1 MKRSELPLLT
11 LRAMVRRKWVNIPI
25 AAAIAIC
32 AAAAIILCRAI
43 TRQEKAQQRMV
54 DETEIRCV
62 LTDLQGRNSDHLNI
76 LSGTVE
82 QLMALGV

>member
-32 AAAAIILCRAI
+32 AAAAIIFA
-43 TRQEKAQQRMV
+43 V
-54 DETEIRCV
+54 
-62 LTDLQGRNSDHLNI
+62 NS
-76 LSGTVE
+76 
-82 QLMALGV
+82 